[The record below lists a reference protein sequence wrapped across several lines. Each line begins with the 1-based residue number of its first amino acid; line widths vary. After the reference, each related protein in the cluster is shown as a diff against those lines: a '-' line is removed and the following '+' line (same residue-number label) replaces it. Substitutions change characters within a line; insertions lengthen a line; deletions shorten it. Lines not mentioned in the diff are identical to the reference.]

1 TTPILFKIR
10 PTICWFVESFSIII
24 ICVLFALSSA
34 MWSVVHRATLHLRL
48 PSRRSDELF
57 SCGTIAE
64 EPMAIYVAS
73 GQLSRGI
80 AAATLRYATA
90 MGSYPTSFREERD
103 TFGPI
108 QVRSNNPDAE
118 TLQNFEIG
126 GDRERMPEPIVSA
139 FDVLKKCAAIAA
151 ATEIN

>member
-1 TTPILFKIR
+1 
-10 PTICWFVESFSIII
+10 
-24 ICVLFALSSA
+24 
-34 MWSVVHRATLHLRL
+34 
-48 PSRRSDELF
+48 
-57 SCGTIAE
+57 
-64 EPMAIYVAS
+64 MAIYVAS

-80 AAATLRYATA
+80 AAATLRYASA

-126 GDRERMPEPIVSA
+126 GDREPHIGNSDQQANIVAMTSTRREKKRDFNVWQA
-139 FDVLKKCAAIAA
+139 DVHM
-151 ATEIN
+151 EEGRD

>member
-1 TTPILFKIR
+1 
-10 PTICWFVESFSIII
+10 
-24 ICVLFALSSA
+24 
-34 MWSVVHRATLHLRL
+34 
-48 PSRRSDELF
+48 
-57 SCGTIAE
+57 
-64 EPMAIYVAS
+64 MAIYVAS
-73 GQLSRGI
+73 GQFSRGI

-108 QVRSNNPDAE
+108 QVRSNKCRE
-118 TLQNFEIG
+118 LQNFEIG

>member
-1 TTPILFKIR
+1 
-10 PTICWFVESFSIII
+10 
-24 ICVLFALSSA
+24 
-34 MWSVVHRATLHLRL
+34 
-48 PSRRSDELF
+48 
-57 SCGTIAE
+57 
-64 EPMAIYVAS
+64 MAIYVAS

-90 MGSYPTSFREERD
+90 MGSYSTSFREERD

-108 QVRSNNPDAE
+108 QVRSHNPDAE

-126 GDRERMPEPIVSA
+126 GDREHMPEPIVSA